1 MSVTVPQVREW
12 YDRAESF
19 GALSKRVTRLL
30 KRLFLCENRSLLYDL
45 YPYIWD
51 MECVLS
57 QLNGYVRWL
66 GQYPDR
72 PGWLQVKL
80 DRGQRTASSSEHRA
94 PCHFIGISILAS
106 TTTYWIL

>member
-1 MSVTVPQVREW
+1 MREW

-19 GALSKRVTRLL
+19 DALSKRVTRLL

-66 GQYPDR
+66 GQYSPAPNRLLFD
-72 PGWLQVKL
+72 L
-80 DRGQRTASSSEHRA
+80 TAANSQSVSQNTVHYISSLK
-94 PCHFIGISILAS
+94 HF
-106 TTTYWIL
+106 YP